1 MSKKTSTTRAISSP
15 TRIITSPIHDELRA
29 FCRKMVNEFHRTKEQ
44 VNTLKHVA
52 GVRVKELSSK
62 IVNETGKPQ
71 YFTDT
76 MPLLVKDTSNPDA
89 IITTTN
95 SEAVYLSNQK
105 ISLSDEALLYLV
117 HLAGH
122 PKNVFLY
129 ILYYLLNEETLE
141 FRTNSD
147 AQDYYMEFCKVTGY
161 NSNPASTAMKD
172 AIKKLSEMRLI
183 INVAHNRYMMNPIVL
198 GFKNNVI
205 RNRAFTLYVNKLAEK
220 GLVVKDYLLPQI
232 GLLKK

>member
-1 MSKKTSTTRAISSP
+1 MSKKTSTTRVISSP
-15 TRIITSPIHDELRA
+15 VHDNLRA
-29 FCRKMVNEFHRTKEQ
+29 FSRKMVNDYYIVKKE
-44 VNTLKHVA
+44 VSNN
-52 GVRVKELSSK
+52 K
-62 IVNETGKPQ
+62 IVDSKVVK
-71 YFTDT
+71 DT
-76 MPLLVKDTSNPDA
+76 INIIADEIERDEYQTVKMPLLVKDTSNPDA

-95 SEAVYLSNQK
+95 SDSVYLSNQK

-141 FRTNSD
+141 FRTDSLVKH
-147 AQDYYMEFCKVTGY
+147 YYEEFCKATGY
-161 NSNPASTAMKD
+161 KVSSSAMGE
-172 AIKKLSEMRLI
+172 AIKKLVEMRLI
-183 INVAHNRYMMNPIVL
+183 INVARNRYMMNPIVL
-198 GFKNNVI
+198 GFKNNVV

-220 GLVVKDYLLPQI
+220 RLVVKDYLLPQI

>member
-1 MSKKTSTTRAISSP
+1 MSKKTSTTRVISSP
-15 TRIITSPIHDELRA
+15 VHDNLHA
-29 FCRKMVNEFHRTKEQ
+29 FSRKMVNDYYIVKKE
-44 VNTLKHVA
+44 VSNN
-52 GVRVKELSSK
+52 K
-62 IVNETGKPQ
+62 IVDSKVVK
-71 YFTDT
+71 DT
-76 MPLLVKDTSNPDA
+76 INIIADEIERDEYQTVKMPLLVKDTSNPDA

-95 SEAVYLSNQK
+95 SDAVYLSNQK

-141 FRTNSD
+141 FRTDSLVKH
-147 AQDYYMEFCKVTGY
+147 YYEEFCKATGY
-161 NSNPASTAMKD
+161 KVSSSAMGE
-172 AIKKLSEMRLI
+172 AIKKLVEMRLI
-183 INVAHNRYMMNPIVL
+183 INVVRNRYMMNPIVL

-205 RNRAFTLYVNKLAEK
+205 RNRAFTLYVNKLGEK

>member
-1 MSKKTSTTRAISSP
+1 MTKKTSTN
-15 TRIITSPIHDELRA
+15 RIITSPIHDELRA
-29 FCRKMVNEFHRTKEQ
+29 FSRKMVNEFHRTKEQ
-44 VNTLKHVA
+44 VNTFKHVA
-52 GVRVKELSSK
+52 GKREKVSSSK

-71 YFTDT
+71 YHKDT
-76 MPLLVKDTSNPDA
+76 VHLLVKDTSNPDA

-95 SEAVYLSNQK
+95 SDAVYLSNQK

-141 FRTNSD
+141 FRTDSMVKHN
-147 AQDYYMEFCKVTGY
+147 YEEFCKATGY
-161 NSNPASTAMKD
+161 KASSSAMRE
-172 AIKKLSEMRLI
+172 AIKKLVEMRLI
-183 INVAHNRYMMNPIVL
+183 INVSTNRYMMNPIVL

-205 RNRAFTLYVNKLAEK
+205 RNRAFTLYVNKLTEK
-220 GLVVKDYLLPQI
+220 KLVVEDYLLPQI
-232 GLLKK
+232 TLLKK

>member
-1 MSKKTSTTRAISSP
+1 MSKKTSTTS
-15 TRIITSPIHDELRA
+15 IITSPIHDELRS
-29 FCRKMVNEFHRTKEQ
+29 FSKSMVNEFHRTKEQ

-52 GVRVKELSSK
+52 GKRVKELSSK

-71 YFTDT
+71 YQTDNI
-76 MPLLVKDTSNPDA
+76 PLLVKDTSNPDA

-95 SEAVYLSNQK
+95 SDAVYLSNQK

-141 FRTNSD
+141 FRTDSLIKHN
-147 AQDYYMEFCKVTGY
+147 YEEFCKATGY
-161 NSNPASTAMKD
+161 KASSSAMGE
-172 AIKKLSEMRLI
+172 AIKKLVEMRLI
-183 INVAHNRYMMNPIVL
+183 INVARNRYMLNPIVL
-198 GFKNNVI
+198 GFKNNVV

-220 GLVVKDYLLPQI
+220 GLVVEDYLLPQI
-232 GLLKK
+232 DLLKK

>member
-1 MSKKTSTTRAISSP
+1 MSKKTSTTS
-15 TRIITSPIHDELRA
+15 IITSPIHDELRS
-29 FCRKMVNEFHRTKEQ
+29 FSRSMVNDGFVVEKKVSNNKRIADKIIKDTI
-44 VNTLKHVA
+44 T
-52 GVRVKELSSK
+52 VKADEIERDK
-62 IVNETGKPQ
+62 YQTV
-71 YFTDT
+71 T
-76 MPLLVKDTSNPDA
+76 MPLLVKDASNPSA
-89 IITTTN
+89 IITTNN
-95 SEAVYLSNQK
+95 SDAVNLSNQK

-141 FRTNSD
+141 FRTDSLV
-147 AQDYYMEFCKVTGY
+147 QHYYMEFCRVTGY
-161 NSNPASTAMKD
+161 KAPSSTAMKD
-172 AIKKLSEMRLI
+172 AIKKLGEMRMI
-183 INVAHNRYMMNPIVL
+183 INVAHNRYMMNPILL

-220 GLVVKDYLLPQI
+220 GLVVEGYLLPQI

>member
-1 MSKKTSTTRAISSP
+1 MAKKTSTTRAISSP
-15 TRIITSPIHDELRA
+15 IHDDLRA
-29 FCRKMVNEFHRTKEQ
+29 FSRKMVNEFHRTKEQ
-44 VNTLKHVA
+44 VNTFKHVA
-52 GVRVKELSSK
+52 GERVKVSSSK
-62 IVNETGKPQ
+62 IVNETGKPE
-71 YFTDT
+71 YHKDT
-76 MPLLVKDTSNPDA
+76 VHLLVKDTSNPEA

-95 SEAVYLSNQK
+95 SDVVNLSNQK

-141 FRTNSD
+141 FRTHSLVKHN
-147 AQDYYMEFCKVTGY
+147 YEEFCKVTGY
-161 NSNPASTAMKD
+161 KASSSAMGE
-172 AIKKLSEMRLI
+172 AIKKFVEMRLV
-183 INVAHNRYMMNPIVL
+183 INVARNRYMMNPIVL
-198 GFKNNVI
+198 GFNCNGI
-205 RNRAFTLYVNKLAEK
+205 RNTAFKLYVNKLTEK

>member
-1 MSKKTSTTRAISSP
+1 MSKKTSITS
-15 TRIITSPIHDELRA
+15 IITSPIHDDLRS
-29 FCRKMVNEFHRTKEQ
+29 FSKSMVNEFHRTKEQ

-52 GVRVKELSSK
+52 GKRVKESSSK

-71 YFTDT
+71 YQTDK
-76 MPLLVKDTSNPDA
+76 MPLLVKDASNPSA
-89 IITTTN
+89 IITINN
-95 SEAVYLSNQK
+95 SDAVNLSNQK

-141 FRTNSD
+141 FRTDSLVKH
-147 AQDYYMEFCKVTGY
+147 YYEEFCRVTGY
-161 NSNPASTAMKD
+161 KVSSSAMKD
-172 AIKKLSEMRLI
+172 AIKKLGEMRLI
-183 INVAHNRYMMNPIVL
+183 INVARNRYMMNPIVL

-232 GLLKK
+232 DLLKK

>member
-1 MSKKTSTTRAISSP
+1 MAKQTSTTRAISSP
-15 TRIITSPIHDELRA
+15 TRIITSPIHDEFRS
-29 FCRKMVNEFHRTKEQ
+29 FSRKMVNEFHRTKEQ
-44 VNTLKHVA
+44 VNTFKHVA
-52 GVRVKELSSK
+52 GERVKVSSSK
-62 IVNETGKPQ
+62 IVNETGKAQ

-76 MPLLVKDTSNPDA
+76 MPLLVKDTSNPEA

-95 SEAVYLSNQK
+95 SDSVYLSNQK

-141 FRTNSD
+141 FRTDSMVKHN
-147 AQDYYMEFCKVTGY
+147 YEEFCKATGY
-161 NSNPASTAMKD
+161 KASSSSMGEG
-172 AIKKLSEMRLI
+172 IKKLVEMRLV
-183 INVAHNRYMMNPIVL
+183 INVARNRYMMNPIVL
-198 GFKNNVI
+198 GFKNNVV

>member
-1 MSKKTSTTRAISSP
+1 
-15 TRIITSPIHDELRA
+15 
-29 FCRKMVNEFHRTKEQ
+29 MVNEFHRTKEQ

-52 GVRVKELSSK
+52 GKRVKESSSK

-71 YFTDT
+71 YQTDNI
-76 MPLLVKDTSNPDA
+76 PLLVKDASNPSA
-89 IITTTN
+89 IITTNN
-95 SEAVYLSNQK
+95 SDAVNLSNQK

-122 PKNVFLY
+122 PKNVFMY

-141 FRTNSD
+141 FRTDSLV
-147 AQDYYMEFCKVTGY
+147 QHYYIEFCRVTGY
-161 NSNPASTAMKD
+161 NSSPASSAMKD
-172 AIKKLSEMRLI
+172 AIKKLGEMRLI

-220 GLVVKDYLLPQI
+220 GLVVEDYLLPQI

>member
-1 MSKKTSTTRAISSP
+1 MSKKTSTTRVISS
-15 TRIITSPIHDELRA
+15 SVHDNLHA
-29 FCRKMVNEFHRTKEQ
+29 FSRKMVNDYYIVKKE
-44 VNTLKHVA
+44 VSNNEIVDSKV
-52 GVRVKELSSK
+52 VK
-62 IVNETGKPQ
+62 
-71 YFTDT
+71 DT
-76 MPLLVKDTSNPDA
+76 INIIADEIERDEYQTVKMPLLVKDTSNPDA

-95 SEAVYLSNQK
+95 SDAVYLSNQK

-141 FRTNSD
+141 FRTDSLVKH
-147 AQDYYMEFCKVTGY
+147 YYEEFCKATGY
-161 NSNPASTAMKD
+161 KLSSSAMGE
-172 AIKKLSEMRLI
+172 AIKKLVEMRLI
-183 INVAHNRYMMNPIVL
+183 INVARNRYMMNPIVL

>member
-1 MSKKTSTTRAISSP
+1 MAKQTST
-15 TRIITSPIHDELRA
+15 TRIITSPIHDNLRA
-29 FCRKMVNEFHRTKEQ
+29 FSRKMVNDYYIVKKE
-44 VNTLKHVA
+44 VSNN
-52 GVRVKELSSK
+52 K
-62 IVNETGKPQ
+62 IVDSKVVK
-71 YFTDT
+71 DT
-76 MPLLVKDTSNPDA
+76 INIIADEIERDEYQTVKMPLLVKDTSNPDA

-95 SEAVYLSNQK
+95 SDSVYLSNQR

-141 FRTNSD
+141 FRTDSLV
-147 AQDYYMEFCKVTGY
+147 QHYYMEFCKVTGY
-161 NSNPASTAMKD
+161 NSSPASTAMKD
-172 AIKKLSEMRLI
+172 SIKKLVEMRLI
-183 INVAHNRYMMNPIVL
+183 INVARNRYMMNPIVL
-198 GFKNNVI
+198 GFKNNVV